1 VHPLHL
7 LLSTTHLRSCPL
19 VFLDFDFDF
28 DFNLNL
34 DAKFDLDVACE
45 MSFLKPSPS
54 FAQRAISML
63 RRPGVS
69 KWRWSLVAVFILAL
83 VWLHPLS
90 GTASLPQFGTK
101 LSSTTGTTKQKT
113 KPKTELSFIKQLL
126 KDNKIGPEIQFASR
140 TIRYVPDALE
150 HLPITDVDQELFS
163 NSFVDL
169 SINKVKKLPPG
180 NILDVHVYP
189 SARPDQIDASA
200 LLFAVSTTFERFSSE
215 KTTPIGEWTRWLTD
229 GKGNSNGAGLILTLF
244 NTSSENIHMA
254 SKQLHEAGINATV
267 LASNRNLDM
276 AGRYVDL
283 VHLLH
288 NHPSRKQ
295 RKYFSLVDDDTFFP
309 YIGELLHTLK
319 RYNPTRSHYIG
330 TFTERTDWMLH
341 NKAPMAYGGAGVF
354 MTAPVIQKV
363 TELPC
368 LEKDD
373 EGDYVLGA
381 DQGDRLLYNCL
392 HNYTELALSYLP
404 RLRQEDQMGDASG
417 FYEAGLQHLSFHHYH
432 TWHELWPG
440 KMHIVA
446 DACGEDCVLQRFRFK
461 DDFIISNGYSVAHY
475 PKGIDFDPLQM
486 EATFDYGTME
496 DQEFRDV
503 VFSYAFGMLRKG
515 LSYTGRKKSWELLGA
530 VREKEGTVKQ
540 VYLKRRGDGR
550 WLDREGGEEHPE
562 NDSVVVL
569 TWIP

>member
-1 VHPLHL
+1 
-7 LLSTTHLRSCPL
+7 
-19 VFLDFDFDF
+19 
-28 DFNLNL
+28 
-34 DAKFDLDVACE
+34 
-45 MSFLKPSPS
+45 MSFLKRSPS
-54 FAQRAISML
+54 FAQRALSML
-63 RRPGVS
+63 PRPPVS
-69 KWRWSLVAVFILAL
+69 KWRWSLLAIFL
-83 VWLHPLS
+83 LLVVWLHPLS
-90 GTASLPQFGTK
+90 GTALPQFGTK
-101 LSSTTGTTKQKT
+101 ISTSSSQ
-113 KPKTELSFIKQLL
+113 KPKPKGELSFIKQLL

-140 TIRYVPDALE
+140 TIRSVPDAPE
-150 HLPITDVDQELFS
+150 RLPITDVDQELFS

-180 NILDVHVYP
+180 NILDVHVHP
-189 SARPDQIDASA
+189 SVRPDQIDASA

-229 GKGNSNGAGLILTLF
+229 GRGNSNGAGLILTLF
-244 NTSSENIHMA
+244 NTTTENLHLA
-254 SKQLHEAGINATV
+254 SKQLLEVGINATV

-288 NHPSRKQ
+288 NHPSRKH

-319 RYNPTRSHYIG
+319 RYNPARSHYIG
-330 TFTERTDWMLH
+330 TFTERSDWMLS

-368 LEKDD
+368 LDKDD
-373 EGDYVLGA
+373 SGSYILNA

-440 KMHIVA
+440 KMHVVA

-475 PKGIDFDPLQM
+475 PHGIDFDPLQM

-515 LSYTGRKKSWELLGA
+515 LAYTGRKKSWELLGA
-530 VREKEGTVKQ
+530 HREEGTEAGGKGAKVVQ

-550 WLDREGGEEHPE
+550 WLDVEGGEEHPE